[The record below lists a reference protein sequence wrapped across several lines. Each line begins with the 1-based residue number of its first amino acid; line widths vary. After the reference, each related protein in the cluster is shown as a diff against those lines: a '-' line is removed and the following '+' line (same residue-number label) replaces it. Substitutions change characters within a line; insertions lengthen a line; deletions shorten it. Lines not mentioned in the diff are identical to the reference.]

1 LDDYLHHWEEGMNR
15 KEMNDLVQ
23 RQAINW
29 QRGDVEAILTD
40 FVEDADFISPGGA
53 WRGHAAIRQAVET
66 FWAGIHS
73 VDVQIKRVFGDGEQW
88 AVEWRWSEVRL
99 ADGQRYSADDAII
112 FTVNAQGKVTYWRE
126 YFDTKNF

>member
-1 LDDYLHHWEEGMNR
+1 MNR

-23 RQAINW
+23 RQALNW

-66 FWAGIHS
+66 FWAGVHS